1 MRKFLLAAVLVLMA
15 SGAQASSYLDI
26 FGNIIN
32 PIQYITGGNHLYSGP
47 NLEPSAILPNTSLP
61 NADLASADLSFAHMK
76 GSDLVDTNL
85 ANANLASG
93 SLASATLTGANLSG
107 ATLDFTTLHS
117 ANLTGA
123 NLTGASLQSVL
134 LTATNLSGTTLDGVV
149 FAGSTFLITD
159 FTNASVIG
167 ADFSNANLQNATFLG
182 STSGIAFY
190 DANTNF
196 AQAWD
201 GANNSAIFD
210 PVAAGWTL
218 LPNVSTQS
226 PGVFCIDADGDGS
239 DWSWQLDANAPVTVT
254 GPVPSAAVDLRDA
267 FVSSVNLAAIAGL
280 SATPAPGAACFTVA
294 YSSPFQFWVGPP
306 GGPVTCLLA
315 GNPLGCSFNP
325 MIYEQ
330 AFLPVPVP
338 ALGPW
343 GLTAVVGALA
353 AIAVIVGSRRR
364 ARPRPT
370 RI

>member
-1 MRKFLLAAVLVLMA
+1 MRKFVLAAVLVLMA
-15 SGAQASSYLDI
+15 SSAQASSYLDI

-47 NLEPSAILPNTSLP
+47 NLEPSANLPNSNLP
-61 NADLASADLSFAHMK
+61 NADLASADLSFAHMN

-93 SLASATLTGANLSG
+93 SLASATLIGANLSG

-149 FAGSTFLITD
+149 FAGSTFLIAD

-196 AQAWD
+196 ALAWD

-280 SATPAPGAACFTVA
+280 SATPGPGAACFTVA